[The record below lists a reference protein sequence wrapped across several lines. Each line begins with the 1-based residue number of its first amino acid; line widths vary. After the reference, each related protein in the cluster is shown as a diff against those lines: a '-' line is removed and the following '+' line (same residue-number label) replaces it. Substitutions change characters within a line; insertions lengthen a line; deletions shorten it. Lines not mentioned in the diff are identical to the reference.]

1 MIQKPMRT
9 SSVRIGGSEQI
20 AGELRRYIEGNMS
33 NSPRDGGTAH
43 QVPGDADHD
52 GGGFRRSTFPN
63 FDPAPRQ
70 LFSEKSADRL

>member
-33 NSPRDGGTAH
+33 NSQRDGGTEH
-43 QVPGDADHD
+43 KVPRDADAIMAAD
-52 GGGFRRSTFPN
+52 FT
-63 FDPAPRQ
+63 DPPFQ
-70 LFSEKSADRL
+70 N